1 MNVTDASTF
10 APSAATAAPAG
21 VSLAGSANSVR
32 PVFSPWRVVRQLV
45 ASRLSRVTKVRPAER

>member
-10 APSAATAAPAG
+10 APSATTAG

-32 PVFSPWRVVRQLV
+32 PVFSPWRAVRQLV